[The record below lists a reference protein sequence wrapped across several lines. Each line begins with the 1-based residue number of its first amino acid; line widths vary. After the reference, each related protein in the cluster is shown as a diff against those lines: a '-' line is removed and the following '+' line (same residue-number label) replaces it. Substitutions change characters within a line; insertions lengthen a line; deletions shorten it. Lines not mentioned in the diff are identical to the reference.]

1 MNTLV
6 LNGSPHANG
15 NTSALIHAFAEG
27 AESKNH
33 KVTVVP
39 VALKKIAG
47 CMACEYCHTKG
58 NGVCIQ
64 KDDMKEIYEALKTID
79 LLAFASPV
87 YYWSWS
93 GQLQSAVSRFY
104 PMGPVKVKKCA
115 LLLSSAGADVYDAV
129 ISQYRSM
136 LNYFGAED
144 VGIYTCRGEENKS
157 EKALA
162 QVRDFGASL

>member
-1 MNTLV
+1 MNILV
-6 LNGSPHANG
+6 LNGSPHVNG
-15 NTSALIHAFAEG
+15 NTSALVHAFAEG
-27 AESKNH
+27 ARTKNH
-33 KVTVVP
+33 TVAIVP

-58 NGVCIQ
+58 NGTCIQ
-64 KDDMKEIYEALKTID
+64 KDDMQEIYDALKTTD
-79 LLAFASPV
+79 LLVFASPV

-104 PMGPVKVKKCA
+104 PMGPVRVKRCA
-115 LLLSSAGADVYDAV
+115 LVLSSAGCDVYDAP

-136 LNYFGAED
+136 LKYFGAED
-144 VGIYTCRGEENKS
+144 AGIYTCCGVENKS

-162 QVRDFGASL
+162 MMRDFGASL

>member
-1 MNTLV
+1 
-6 LNGSPHANG
+6 
-15 NTSALIHAFAEG
+15 
-27 AESKNH
+27 
-33 KVTVVP
+33 
-39 VALKKIAG
+39 
-47 CMACEYCHTKG
+47 MA
-58 NGVCIQ
+58 
-64 KDDMKEIYEALKTID
+64 EIYEAMKDTEM
-79 LLAFASPV
+79 LLLASPV